1 MKKIVYYFII
11 LISFI
16 TYFFASYNFD
26 KLNQFE
32 NILYVS
38 FLEDKPNEYFI
49 KNTLEQNKNI
59 RDIVAISNGGFV
71 DVLEKQYNRSINS
84 KLLKVFGNPEKIFTK
99 DDILYKDYFEK
110 NGIYVSNSLA
120 YSIFKNENVIG
131 NKIFIDNKEYIICG
145 VFKDK
150 IPTIIIENNKD
161 DTFDNIKV
169 FFDKTES
176 IVMNINI
183 NSFIRVNNS
192 EKIYI
197 NNINTKINLLHF
209 TLQIPKILILVLT
222 VYLFYKIF
230 NFDNRFSIRNIFYQ
244 LFGVAS
250 IIILYFILN
259 IDIKLLSSFTPNKW
273 SDFDYYKNIFVN
285 LSNNLKNYAQI
296 DKTLIFININGDIFI
311 ILFNI
316 FINMVGI
323 IYCFKK
329 IKNKEKI

>member
-1 MKKIVYYFII
+1 MKKIIYYFII

-26 KLNQFE
+26 KLKQFE
-32 NILYVS
+32 NVLDIS
-38 FLEDKPNEYFI
+38 FLENKPTEYFI
-49 KNTLEQNKNI
+49 KNTLEQNKSI

-84 KLLKVFGNPEKIFTK
+84 KLLKVFGNPEKIFVK
-99 DDILYKDYFEK
+99 GDILYKNYFEK
-110 NGIYVSNSLA
+110 NGIYISNSLA

-131 NKIFIDNKEYIICG
+131 NKIFVDNKEYIICG

-150 IPTIIIENNKD
+150 IPTVIIENNED

-169 FFDKTES
+169 FFYKTEDM
-176 IVMNINI
+176 VMNI
-183 NSFIRVNNS
+183 NSFIRFNNS
-192 EKIYI
+192 QNIYI
-197 NNINTKINLLHF
+197 NNINTKINLLQF

-222 VYLFYKIF
+222 IYLFYKVF

-259 IDIKLLSSFTPNKW
+259 IDIYLLSSFTPNKW
-273 SDFDYYKNIFVN
+273 SDFDYYKSIFLNI
-285 LSNNLKNYAQI
+285 SNNLRTYAQI
-296 DKTLIFININGDIFI
+296 DKTLIFININGDVFI